1 MSPLTPDEQQRIY
14 EEERVRVEAQ
24 EHAKAAIAYSQPF
37 SWGKFIFLAVILG
50 GAAFF
55 PLMLLYVLFI
65 APILGIKDPSP
76 GGAMVFAFI
85 VGCLAARLF
94 YRPVQRPL

>member
-1 MSPLTPDEQQRIY
+1 MQPLTPNERQRIY
-14 EEERVRVEAQ
+14 EEEKVRVEAQ
-24 EHAKAAIAYSQPF
+24 EHAKTEIAYAQPF
-37 SWGKFIFLAVILG
+37 SWGKFLFLAVILG
-50 GAAFF
+50 VVSFF
-55 PLMLLYVLFI
+55 PLMLLYVLFV
-65 APILGIKDPSP
+65 APMLGIKDPSP

>member
-1 MSPLTPDEQQRIY
+1 MHPLTPDEKQRIY
-14 EEERVRVEAQ
+14 EEEKARVEAQ
-24 EHAKAAIAYSQPF
+24 EQAKNEIAYAQPF
-37 SWGKFIFLAVILG
+37 SVIKFLFLAVILG

-55 PLMLLYVLFI
+55 PLMLLYLFFI
-65 APILGIKDPSP
+65 APMLGIKDPSP
-76 GGAMVFAFI
+76 GGAMIFAFI